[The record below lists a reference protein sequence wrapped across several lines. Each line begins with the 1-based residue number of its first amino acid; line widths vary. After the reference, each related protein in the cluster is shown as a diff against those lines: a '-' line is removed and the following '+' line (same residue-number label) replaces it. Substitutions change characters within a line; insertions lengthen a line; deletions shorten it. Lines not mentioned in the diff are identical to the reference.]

1 MTENL
6 SYIESNF
13 IFFKRYGMKKK
24 KQQINVMQYSVI
36 KMKKSLNLLTLDDHG
51 DALWLDISLNYA
63 WVQPFIRTSEGG
75 KTNGDLGQIL
85 AYGGRDGEVF
95 RVEPRL
101 GTPIGGHVDNGLA
114 IPLDVEVGPV
124 VVIGHCAADLF
135 TSLPDFSRRVLYP
148 NLYQQFQKSKLI
160 VKEDFMVVAIL
171 MKTIYK

>member
-1 MTENL
+1 
-6 SYIESNF
+6 
-13 IFFKRYGMKKK
+13 
-24 KQQINVMQYSVI
+24 MQYSVI
-36 KMKKSLNLLTLDDHG
+36 KRKKSLNLLTLDDHG

-101 GTPIGGHVDNGLA
+101 GTPIGGHVDNCLA

>member
-1 MTENL
+1 
-6 SYIESNF
+6 
-13 IFFKRYGMKKK
+13 
-24 KQQINVMQYSVI
+24 MQYSVI

-63 WVQPFIRTSEGG
+63 WVQPFIRTSERG

-85 AYGGRDGEVF
+85 AYGRRDGEVF

-135 TSLPDFSRRVLYP
+135 TSLPDFSRRVMYP

>member
-24 KQQINVMQYSVI
+24 NQQINVMQYSVI

>member
-1 MTENL
+1 
-6 SYIESNF
+6 
-13 IFFKRYGMKKK
+13 
-24 KQQINVMQYSVI
+24 MQYSVI

-101 GTPIGGHVDNGLA
+101 CTPIGGHVDNGLA

>member
-1 MTENL
+1 
-6 SYIESNF
+6 
-13 IFFKRYGMKKK
+13 
-24 KQQINVMQYSVI
+24 MQYSVI

-63 WVQPFIRTSEGG
+63 WVQPFIRTPEGG
-75 KTNGDLGQIL
+75 KTNGDHGQIL

-101 GTPIGGHVDNGLA
+101 GTPIGGHVDNCLA

>member
-1 MTENL
+1 
-6 SYIESNF
+6 
-13 IFFKRYGMKKK
+13 
-24 KQQINVMQYSVI
+24 MQYSVI

-85 AYGGRDGEVF
+85 AYGGRDGEKF

>member
-1 MTENL
+1 
-6 SYIESNF
+6 
-13 IFFKRYGMKKK
+13 
-24 KQQINVMQYSVI
+24 MQYSVI

-63 WVQPFIRTSEGG
+63 WVQPFIRTPEGG
-75 KTNGDLGQIL
+75 KTNGDHGQIL

>member
-1 MTENL
+1 
-6 SYIESNF
+6 
-13 IFFKRYGMKKK
+13 
-24 KQQINVMQYSVI
+24 MQYSVI
-36 KMKKSLNLLTLDDHG
+36 KRKKSLNLLTLDDHG

-63 WVQPFIRTSEGG
+63 WVQPFIRTPEGG
-75 KTNGDLGQIL
+75 KTNGDHGQIL

-101 GTPIGGHVDNGLA
+101 GTSIGGHVDNGLA

-148 NLYQQFQKSKLI
+148 NLYQQLKKPNLI
-160 VKEDFMVVAIL
+160 LRGCHGCGYCYENNLKNKCIL
-171 MKTIYK
+171 VHRCTYRPIR

>member
-1 MTENL
+1 
-6 SYIESNF
+6 
-13 IFFKRYGMKKK
+13 
-24 KQQINVMQYSVI
+24 MQYSVI

-148 NLYQQFQKSKLI
+148 NLYQQFKKTKLI